1 MGNPSLYY
9 RKALQQFTHNL
20 LIDSDVEMARKMK
33 DEKSVDILEFE
44 IKNIKDHINKYEF
57 IFEAGFVA
65 GNLLCSVSNNIY
77 DDINACLG
85 GVNEFEDFIKGL

>member
-44 IKNIKDHINKYEF
+44 IKDIKERIDKYDF

-65 GNLLCSVSNNIY
+65 GNLLCSVSNNGY

-85 GVNEFEDFIKGL
+85 GVNDFEDFIKGL

>member
-20 LIDSDVEMARKMK
+20 LIDSDVEMARKMQ
-33 DEKSVDILEFE
+33 DEKSVDILESE
-44 IKNIKDHINKYEF
+44 VKNIKENINKYDLM
-57 IFEAGFVA
+57 FEAGFVA
-65 GNLLCSVSNNIY
+65 GNLLCSVSNNVY

-85 GVNEFEDFIKGL
+85 GVNDFEDFIKGL

>member
-20 LIDSDVEMARKMK
+20 LIESDVEMARKMK

-44 IKNIKDHINKYEF
+44 IKDIKERMDKYDF

-65 GNLLCSVSNNIY
+65 GNLLCSVSDNVY

-85 GVNEFEDFIKGL
+85 GVNDFEDFIKGL

>member
-44 IKNIKDHINKYEF
+44 IKDIKERMDKYDF

-65 GNLLCSVSNNIY
+65 GNLLCSVSDNVY

-85 GVNEFEDFIKGL
+85 GVNDFEDFIKGL

>member
-20 LIDSDVEMARKMK
+20 LIDLDVEMARKMK

-44 IKNIKDHINKYEF
+44 IKDIKERIDKYDF

-65 GNLLCSVSNNIY
+65 GNLLCSVSDNVY

-85 GVNEFEDFIKGL
+85 GVNDFEDFIKGL